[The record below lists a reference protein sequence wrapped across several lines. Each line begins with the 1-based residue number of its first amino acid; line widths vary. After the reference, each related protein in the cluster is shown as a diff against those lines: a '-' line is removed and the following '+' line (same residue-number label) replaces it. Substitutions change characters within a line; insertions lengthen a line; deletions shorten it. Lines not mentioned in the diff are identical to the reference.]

1 MFQLVL
7 AIATL
12 IGGIAGVWFFY
23 DKLRTIDWKRP
34 TFEGATREGQSGAA
48 ISWPRGTKPN
58 FPSEM
63 REAILRSFPRF
74 RLPEESDIIGE
85 WATYGDPLT
94 LQPFFCSGDFTG
106 SGNTEYA
113 VFLLGESDKT
123 YKVVALTRSKADGLE
138 PHEVVS
144 GAGVPQ
150 NMFLSSVKPGNYR
163 PGPSVRK
170 IGSARTI
177 RLRRDAISLGTFES
191 ASSILYWNKRWKSF
205 VQVWMSD

>member
-1 MFQLVL
+1 MFQLLL

-12 IGGIAGVWFFY
+12 IGGIAGLWFFY
-23 DKLRTIDWKRP
+23 DKLRTKDWKRP
-34 TFEGATREGQSGAA
+34 TFEGATGEGQSGAP

-63 REAILRSFPRF
+63 REAILRSFPQF
-74 RLPEESDIIGE
+74 RLPDESDIVGE
-85 WATYGDPLT
+85 WSKYGDPFT
-94 LQPFFCSGDFTG
+94 LEPFFCSGDFTG
-106 SGNTEYA
+106 TGNTGYA

-123 YKVVALTRSKADGLE
+123 YKVVALARNKVGGLE

-150 NMFLSSVKPGNYR
+150 NMFLSRVKPGNYR

-170 IGSARTI
+170 RGLTRTI
-177 RLRRDAISLGTFES
+177 RLRRDAISFGTFES
-191 ASSILYWNKRWKSF
+191 ASSILYWNKRRKSF

>member
-12 IGGIAGVWFFY
+12 IGGIAGLWFFY

-34 TFEGATREGQSGAA
+34 TFEGATSEGQSGTAV
-48 ISWPRGTKPN
+48 SWPRGTKPD
-58 FPSEM
+58 FPSEIKA
-63 REAILRSFPRF
+63 AILRSCPQF

-85 WATYGDPLT
+85 WAKYGDPLT
-94 LQPFFCSGDFTG
+94 LEPFFCSGDFTG
-106 SGNTEYA
+106 IGSTEYA

-123 YKVVALTRSKADGLE
+123 YKVVVLTRNKLSGLE

-144 GAGVPQ
+144 GLGVPQ
-150 NMFLSSVKPGNYR
+150 NMFLSRVKPGNYR

-170 IGSARTI
+170 LGSRTI
-177 RLRRDAISLGTFES
+177 RLRRDGISFGTFES
-191 ASSILYWNKRWKSF
+191 ASSILYWNKRRKSF
-205 VQVWMSD
+205 TQVWMSD